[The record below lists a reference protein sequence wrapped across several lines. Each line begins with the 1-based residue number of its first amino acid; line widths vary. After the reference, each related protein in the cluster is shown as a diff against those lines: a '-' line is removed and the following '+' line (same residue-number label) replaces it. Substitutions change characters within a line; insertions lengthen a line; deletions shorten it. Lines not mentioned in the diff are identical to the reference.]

1 MAKPILIG
9 DGVLKF
15 LGFVGD
21 VGYELHGSPK
31 PSPSGG
37 RSARGWIDASSVED
51 ARAAFKAGHATL
63 RLEDERNL
71 VVTMTAHSEGSG
83 RTYFEVTG

>member
-1 MAKPILIG
+1 MAKPVLSG

-15 LGFVGD
+15 LGFTGD
-21 VGYELHGSPK
+21 VGYEVVGSPK
-31 PSPSGG
+31 PAPNGA
-37 RSARGWIDASSVED
+37 RTARGWIDASVDD
-51 ARAAFKAGHATL
+51 ARAAFRAGHATL
-63 RLEDERNL
+63 QLEDQRNL